1 MTGLQSMLDPAGPQ
15 AGRIAALWWILF
27 AIAALVTIAVV
38 LATVVAARKGIQRR
52 RDALGDVAILHQPPE
67 QHRRVTTVISVL
79 TAVTGLVL
87 FAFLILSIRTG
98 RAIARPATDPSLEIQ
113 VTGRQWWWAVEYLDP
128 LPDRRLTT
136 ANELVIP
143 AGRPVRIKLVS
154 ADVIHSLWIPALAGK
169 RDLVP
174 GMPSWTWIQADS
186 AGTWRAVC
194 AEFCGYQH
202 AKMALWVV
210 ALPESSY
217 ARWYEAQLQPA
228 AAPSDSL
235 AARGHDLFVT
245 GPCAMCHAIRGTSAG
260 SRVGPDLTHLAS
272 RRSLAAGSLP
282 NDSVHL
288 RRWVTDP
295 QRIKPGARM
304 PAIAISD
311 PDLRAILHYL
321 GTLR

>member
-1 MTGLQSMLDPAGPQ
+1 MNSLQSMLDPAGPQ
-15 AGRIAALWWILF
+15 ASRIAALWWILF
-27 AIAALVTIAVV
+27 AIAALVTIAVII
-38 LATVVAARKGIQRR
+38 ATLVAARKGLARR
-52 RDALGDVAILHQPPE
+52 RDALGDEVTLQQPPE
-67 QHRRVTTVISVL
+67 RHRRATTMIAVL
-79 TAVTGLVL
+79 TAATALVL
-87 FAFLILSIRTG
+87 FAFLVLSIRTG
-98 RAIARPATDPSLEIQ
+98 RAIATPATEPALEIQ
-113 VTGRQWWWAVEYLDP
+113 VTGRQWWWAVDYLDP

-143 AGRPVRIKLVS
+143 VGRPVRIKLVS
-154 ADVIHSLWIPALAGK
+154 ADVIHSLWIPNLAGK

-174 GMPSWTWIQADS
+174 GIPSFTWIQADS
-186 AGTWRAVC
+186 AGAWRAVC

-217 ARWYEAQLQPA
+217 ARWYDAQLQPA
-228 AAPSDSL
+228 TTPADSL
-235 AARGHDLFVT
+235 SARGHDLFMT
-245 GPCAMCHAIRGTSAG
+245 GPCAMCHSIRGTSAG

-282 NDSVHL
+282 NDSTHL
-288 RRWVTDP
+288 RQWVTDP

-304 PAIAISD
+304 PPIAISD